1 MQNSDLVV
9 NTVKTVG
16 GRLLPDSASLAAW
29 LVANA
34 GRLAAVRRAQP
45 GTPRG
50 GYADARLLAD
60 ALKDAVMTRPVELRP
75 EDAPVLLGLALVGL
89 EECLGQT
96 GGELHA
102 LVVPEAP

>member
-45 GTPRG
+45 GTPRD
-50 GYADARLLAD
+50 GYADAPLLA
-60 ALKDAVMTRPVELRP
+60 AAVKDAVMTRLVELRP
-75 EDAPVLLGLALVGL
+75 EDASVLLGFALVGL
-89 EECLGQT
+89 EACLDQT
-96 GGELHA
+96 SDEIHA